1 MGKAT
6 NFAASMNWNYSPDF
20 KTILIDTKR
29 YGEMDANDI
38 VGDEDPETY
47 LEDVE
52 SSPLILADK
61 QIQQSVMKAAGIDG
75 TQVQLWHLRLRKSS
89 HSKDGTPVTELPDI
103 KIGDWVIIGSKVYP
117 VKWADTTHPFSFGD
131 ILLIYVVEDMA

>member
-6 NFAASMNWNYSPDF
+6 SFAESMNWAYTPDF

-52 SSPLILADK
+52 CSPLILADR
-61 QIQQSVMKAAGIDG
+61 QVQQSIFKAAGIEG
-75 TQVQLWHLRLRKSS
+75 TQVQLWHLRLHKSA
-89 HSKDGTPVTELPDI
+89 HTEDGEAVNKLPDI
-103 KIGDWVIIGSKVYP
+103 KIGDWVVIGSKVYP
-117 VKWADTTHPFSFGD
+117 VKWADTTHRFAFGE
-131 ILLIYVVEDMA
+131 ILLLYVVEDMD